1 MSVRVIIL
9 LVAAV
14 ISAVLLYLVAR
25 TPLQEPLQVPPLPA
39 AQPPQVE
46 RETPAENRA
55 EQEGVATTGPV
66 TPPWADPA
74 MQREMDRLR
83 AERADLKEQQRE
95 LKRLQQELQ
104 NQLGAGEEIDMAAVE
119 RSLDRLIDIHGS
131 PVVAGVDLTRVKQN
145 LQVAAEIKAIAEE
158 MQNTEMDPEQLQQKS
173 RQLQELQQ
181 QLSPNVLAQESAGEG
196 KEE

>member
-14 ISAVLLYLVAR
+14 VSAVLLYLVAR
-25 TPLQEPLQVPPLPA
+25 TPLQEPLAVPPLPEA
-39 AQPPQVE
+39 MPPLVE
-46 RETPAENRA
+46 RETPAERGA
-55 EQEGVATTGPV
+55 EQEGKATTDPV

-83 AERADLKEQQRE
+83 AERADLKEKQLE

-104 NQLGAGEEIDMAAVE
+104 SQLGAGDEIDMAAVE
-119 RSLDRLIDIHGS
+119 RSLDRLIEIHGS
-131 PVVAGVDLTRVKQN
+131 PVVAGVDLSRVKQN
-145 LQVAAEIKAIAEE
+145 LQVAAEIKAIADE